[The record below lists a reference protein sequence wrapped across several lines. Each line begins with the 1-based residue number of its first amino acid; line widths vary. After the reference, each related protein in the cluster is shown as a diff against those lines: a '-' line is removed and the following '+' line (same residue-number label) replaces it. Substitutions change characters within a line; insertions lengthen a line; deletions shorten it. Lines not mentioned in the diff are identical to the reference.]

1 MVIGQAFAAGT
12 VGGLCAHPLAPT
24 FLTTARRA
32 FPTIQFEQLGAQ
44 GADVGYGVEHYE
56 QLNRAAKGALSVEE
70 RSCRLRRTKN
80 GPRGCCQGALEIR
93 GTGKSHSAQLCLSL
107 GV

>member
-1 MVIGQAFAAGT
+1 MVIGQVFAAGT

-70 RSCRLRRTKN
+70 PKPPAASDEKWAPRLLP
-80 GPRGCCQGALEIR
+80 GGL
-93 GTGKSHSAQLCLSL
+93 
-107 GV
+107 